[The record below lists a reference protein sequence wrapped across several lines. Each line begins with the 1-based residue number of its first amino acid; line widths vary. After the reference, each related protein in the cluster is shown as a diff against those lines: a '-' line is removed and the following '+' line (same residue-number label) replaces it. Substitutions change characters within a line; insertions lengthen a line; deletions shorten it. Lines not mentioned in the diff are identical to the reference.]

1 MISIIHSPATIEDIA
16 NTVKKVDQN
25 TLVIW
30 DVDGVLLIGAD
41 RILHSENIHDGLV
54 HKYTDYIANKYK
66 LNQTEIE
73 LFTSKLLIQRKPQLV
88 DTKVLDIMQHLESN
102 NIYSIALTYCYVGA
116 LGEIKSFADYRINEL
131 AKIGAKLNGAF
142 CNYDTIEL
150 NTLPKVSG
158 YYLLWKQGI
167 LFCLEPNKG
176 KVLVA
181 LLGMVDW
188 HPIKVIFIDDKI
200 GNLQSVQEELKEKNI
215 QFIGFHYT
223 GALNLP
229 RKINEKLVEFQYEYL
244 IKYDKWLSDQQA
256 LIILNNVT

>member
-73 LFTSKLLIQRKPQLV
+73 LFTSKLLIQRKAQLV

-102 NIYSIALTYCYVGA
+102 NIYSIALTYFYVGA
-116 LGEIKSFADYRINEL
+116 LG
-131 AKIGAKLNGAF
+131 
-142 CNYDTIEL
+142 
-150 NTLPKVSG
+150 
-158 YYLLWKQGI
+158 
-167 LFCLEPNKG
+167 
-176 KVLVA
+176 
-181 LLGMVDW
+181 
-188 HPIKVIFIDDKI
+188 
-200 GNLQSVQEELKEKNI
+200 
-215 QFIGFHYT
+215 
-223 GALNLP
+223 
-229 RKINEKLVEFQYEYL
+229 
-244 IKYDKWLSDQQA
+244 
-256 LIILNNVT
+256 